1 MNYKVKNQISD
12 KKLIVALSVAISLL
26 TLLGIFISG
35 VALPFAAAFYAVLL
49 LCCGSHRP
57 AVPGAIAACS
67 VALDVIM
74 NGYLAT
80 FAVQFVIAGV
90 IIMLAVRRGYNKS
103 SLAAILTGIFVG
115 FILLNLLLYAF
126 WYTGEYSIVAASK
139 YYLEIYDA
147 FKAEIVAA
155 LTSIAIELPNGTE
168 QFISSDSIAAMID
181 ATAKLSIAFAIILGF
196 LIAGIAIKCFT
207 AFSVRIIEN
216 HKDMRA
222 WHFSTGNVFAYA
234 YAVAA
239 IINLFLTDDTVFG
252 IALANFYLIFMAVY
266 GYIGFKLLIG
276 FLRVSDRRLMILV
289 IFTIS
294 IIILGIYV
302 LIPLSIFGV
311 YAVITVNRYATSG
324 DADSI
329 NK

>member
-1 MNYKVKNQISD
+1 
-12 KKLIVALSVAISLL
+12 
-26 TLLGIFISG
+26 
-35 VALPFAAAFYAVLL
+35 
-49 LCCGSHRP
+49 
-57 AVPGAIAACS
+57 
-67 VALDVIM
+67 
-74 NGYLAT
+74 
-80 FAVQFVIAGV
+80 
-90 IIMLAVRRGYNKS
+90 
-103 SLAAILTGIFVG
+103 
-115 FILLNLLLYAF
+115 
-126 WYTGEYSIVAASK
+126 
-139 YYLEIYDA
+139 
-147 FKAEIVAA
+147 
-155 LTSIAIELPNGTE
+155 
-168 QFISSDSIAAMID
+168 MID